1 MRARS
6 ESVVPAGSRR
16 PAAAG
21 TAPRGRGARWSRL
34 LAALLPVALLALP
47 SVARAEFR
55 SVGVPAAIL
64 YDGPSVKGRKLFVAP
79 RGMPLEVLSQVN
91 AWIKVRDAGGD
102 VMWIERKDLGGPATV
117 VASVAVAS
125 VRSAAQ
131 DTAAVVF
138 QAERGVMLEVVE
150 GAASTGWLRVRHRD
164 GSSGWVKT
172 AEVWGA

>member
-1 MRARS
+1 MRTRS
-6 ESVVPAGSRR
+6 GLS
-16 PAAAG
+16 
-21 TAPRGRGARWSRL
+21 
-34 LAALLPVALLALP
+34 AALVSVALLALP
-47 SVARAEFR
+47 ALARAEFR

-91 AWIKVRDAGGD
+91 TWIKVRDLGGD

-117 VASVAVAS
+117 VASVALAT

-131 DTAAVVF
+131 DAASVVF
-138 QAERGVMLEVVE
+138 QAERGVMLEVIE
-150 GAASTGWLRVRHRD
+150 GAATSGWLRVRHRD
-164 GSSGWVKT
+164 GSSGWVKS